1 MPIYSANRIGTVE
14 KIDESAKSEVV
25 NEFKSL
31 PEILIG
37 INTNTMNFFEA
48 IIISDL
54 NNIKAIS
61 EGTVLESDVVLLEE
75 EIKKTAKEKFIE
87 GFKSVWEWL
96 SKVYDSACDGI
107 AKAIADIRNRQLKGF
122 MDDINNSG
130 IRISDLVLKLELDKK
145 LLIEFDTSEIKMLP
159 DFKSIVDKYANK
171 ENLNANEIKLEILC
185 DTYGLQKSE
194 LNPYDLKSINR
205 AMIDKASVS
214 KNLAKGK
221 DAVDNAEKI
230 IKDNYDIR
238 NIKVDK
244 KKAKKALDEAI
255 ADIKNSDVNI
265 NNLNTIAAAYQ
276 SALSARAGLLIEI
289 AKRKYHDA
297 IRFIGNLAA
306 VANRMSKKGYDENK
320 EKKANVE
327 VINTESAIIECV
339 ELLNDATSLM
349 PSVYFSDEIVAE
361 AAKIV
366 EEAEAAAE
374 AEFCVK
380 NN

>member
-1 MPIYSANRIGTVE
+1 MPIYSANRVGTVE

-37 INTNTMNFFEA
+37 INTNAMNFFEA
-48 IIISDL
+48 VIVSDL

-75 EIKKTAKEKFIE
+75 EIKKTAKEKIVDA
-87 GFKSVWEWL
+87 FKSLWKWL
-96 SKVYDSACDGI
+96 SELYDKACDAI
-107 AKAIADIRNRQLKGF
+107 AKAIAEIRNHRLKGF

-130 IRISDLVLKLELDKK
+130 ISINDLVLKLELDKK

-171 ENLNANEIKLEILC
+171 ENLNINEIKLEILC
-185 DTYGLQKSE
+185 DAYGLQKSE

-205 AMIDKASVS
+205 NMIDKASVS

-221 DAVDNAEKI
+221 SAVDSAEKI

-244 KKAKKALDEAI
+244 NKAKKALDEAI
-255 ADIKNSDVNI
+255 AEIKNSDTNI

-289 AKRKYHDA
+289 AKRKYNDA
-297 IRFIGNLAA
+297 IRFIGNLAV
-306 VANRMSKKGYDENK
+306 VANKMSKKNYK
-320 EKKANVE
+320 EEKDNVE
-327 VINTESAIIECV
+327 VVNTESAIIECV

-349 PSVYFSDEIVAE
+349 PSVFFSDEIVAE
-361 AAKIV
+361 AMKIV
-366 EEAEAAAE
+366 EDAEAAAE
-374 AEFCVK
+374 AEFCVQNK
-380 NN
+380 